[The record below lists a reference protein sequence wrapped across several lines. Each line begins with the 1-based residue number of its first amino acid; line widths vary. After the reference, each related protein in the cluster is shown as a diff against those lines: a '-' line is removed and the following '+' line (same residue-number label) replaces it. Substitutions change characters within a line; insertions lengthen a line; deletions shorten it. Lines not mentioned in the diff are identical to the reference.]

1 MKNAKKYLE
10 ALKKYE
16 EVIQL
21 KKENFGDR
29 DEGTLRTSGE
39 AAIVCNIL
47 SMSFLQKGR
56 YQQFPSTN
64 QEVTYNSNSFR
75 KLLGRTRA
83 AEEGGGVHR

>member
-1 MKNAKKYLE
+1 MNEVHQQIDRLEEKAVSLKNQKKYLD

-21 KKENFGDR
+21 KRENFGER

-47 SMSFLQKGR
+47 SMSFLQKGT
-56 YQQFPSTN
+56 F
-64 QEVTYNSNSFR
+64 EFD
-75 KLLGRTRA
+75 
-83 AEEGGGVHR
+83 